1 MADSGND
8 LTVKEFIEQVEEQTD
23 YLFVYSKNEVNLKEK
38 LDISNGNKEV
48 SQYLREAFGDSDI
61 KYVFENGYIVL
72 TKTNLPLVAQ
82 QKKTV
87 KGVVKDGSGE
97 AVIGANVVIK
107 GTTTGSITDFD
118 GNFVLDNVPDNAV
131 LQISY
136 IGYRT
141 LDVPVSGKS
150 SLNIKLEED
159 SEKLEEVVVV
169 GYGTQKKGE
178 ITSSVTSVKAEDFNK
193 IPVVNPMS
201 LVEGRVA
208 GLTISRAGTDPNG
221 EVNIQLRGAT
231 SLKGNNTPLII
242 IDGVPGDKNSM
253 NAIAPEDI
261 EAIDVLKDGSAAA
274 IYGTRGNNGV
284 IIITTKRPKV
294 GNSQVTYSG
303 YVMHE
308 GVYKRPEMLSRA
320 DYLDYGKRSG
330 SSIIK
335 DYGDDTDPYDMML
348 NKGNVSHVHN
358 VTASGGTANMN
369 YRATRLS

>member
-1 MADSGND
+1 MGNRSKFQNTMKISAVFLSACAFSAFAAPSDSQNTRVRISGND

-208 GLTISRAGTDPNG
+208 GLTISRAGTTRMG
-221 EVNIQLRGAT
+221 RLISSCVAL
-231 SLKGNNTPLII
+231 PL
-242 IDGVPGDKNSM
+242 
-253 NAIAPEDI
+253 
-261 EAIDVLKDGSAAA
+261 
-274 IYGTRGNNGV
+274 
-284 IIITTKRPKV
+284 
-294 GNSQVTYSG
+294 
-303 YVMHE
+303 
-308 GVYKRPEMLSRA
+308 
-320 DYLDYGKRSG
+320 
-330 SSIIK
+330 
-335 DYGDDTDPYDMML
+335 
-348 NKGNVSHVHN
+348 
-358 VTASGGTANMN
+358 
-369 YRATRLS
+369 